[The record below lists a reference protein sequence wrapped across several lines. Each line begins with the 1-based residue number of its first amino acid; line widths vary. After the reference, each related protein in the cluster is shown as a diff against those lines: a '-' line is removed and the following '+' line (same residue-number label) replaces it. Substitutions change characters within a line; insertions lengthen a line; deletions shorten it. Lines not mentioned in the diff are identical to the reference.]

1 MGGLTATGA
10 TSATRALVDSSAG
23 SRADAPPP
31 GAPRASSEAAAEAAA
46 EAEAETEAA
55 AEAAAAAAAEAAAEA
70 GAGASESRLSRL
82 ALRLRPTR
90 GVRVVSRCVRARC
103 SATTRLG

>member
-1 MGGLTATGA
+1 VGGLTATGA
-10 TSATRALVDSSAG
+10 PSATRALVGSSPG

-31 GAPRASSEAAAEAAA
+31 GAPRASSEAAAEAEAEAEAAA
-46 EAEAETEAA
+46 EAEAEAEAA
-55 AEAAAAAAAEAAAEA
+55 AEAEA